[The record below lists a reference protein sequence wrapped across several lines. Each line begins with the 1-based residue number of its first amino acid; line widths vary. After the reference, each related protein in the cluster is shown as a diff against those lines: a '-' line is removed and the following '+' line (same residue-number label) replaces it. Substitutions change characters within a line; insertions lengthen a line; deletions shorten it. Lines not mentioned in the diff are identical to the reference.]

1 MQEHGT
7 DDYKYEFAE
16 QFVGSSPKCP
26 IKSVATFRS
35 SVDPNLFLVSA
46 RYGKYGES
54 AYGCGYNLR
63 EARVKAIME
72 GIERKTTSSPLNAPG
87 GVVTAAPW
95 SLDQAYLDPGFYI
108 PLEKERAKAAGL
120 RPYSGKRKIRWVHG
134 VSYDA
139 SQPSPLIPV
148 DMVYYDFRSNDR
160 LYYANSSGVAA
171 HVNRARAFENA
182 VTELVE
188 RDALMRFWISG
199 RAHNIYEDA
208 TSSDIVVA
216 RMDYWESHGRRL
228 DFYSLP
234 SEYGDVV
241 LATITGDTWP
251 AFACGAAAR
260 LRCLEATARS
270 RSELDLFERA
280 LFEAE
285 GNYVAYDNCCHTSL
299 HPERVQSPFEH
310 GLFYCDPA
318 HFHEIKALLFDNRP
332 TLENQFPDEQA
343 QIVHLNS
350 IYDVLGLSYFWT
362 TELPASFGKIA
373 HVVRVFS
380 NRLIPI
386 SFSLN
391 LFHYQ
396 HSEVRNLIR
405 KLGVDPE
412 ELNTA
417 SAFRHVRLFPHF
429 FP

>member
-1 MQEHGT
+1 MHEHGT

-16 QFVGSSPKCP
+16 QFVGPSPKCP
-26 IKSVATFRS
+26 IKAIATFRS
-35 SVDPNLFLVSA
+35 PVDPDLFLVSA

-54 AYGCGYNLR
+54 ACGCGYNLR

-72 GIERKTTSSPLNAPG
+72 GIERKTTSSPLDAPG

-95 SLDQAYLDPGFYI
+95 SLEQAYLDPGFYI
-108 PLEKERAKAAGL
+108 PLDKERAKAAGL
-120 RPYSGKRKIRWVHG
+120 RPYSEKRKLRWVHG
-134 VSYDA
+134 VSYDM

-171 HVNRARAFENA
+171 HANRARAFENA

-199 RAHNIYEDA
+199 RSHNINEYA
-208 TSSDIVVA
+208 TASDIVA
-216 RMDYWESHGRRL
+216 TRMDYWETHGRRL

-234 SEYGDVV
+234 SKYGDVV

-251 AFACGAAAR
+251 AFICGAAAR
-260 LRCLEATARS
+260 LRCLEVTTRP
-270 RSELDLFERA
+270 RSELDLLERA

-310 GLFYCDPA
+310 GLFYCDSE
-318 HFHEIKALLFDNRP
+318 HFQEIKALLFDGRP
-332 TLENQFPDEQA
+332 TLKEPFPYEC
-343 QIVHLNS
+343 QIIHLQS
-350 IYDVLGLSYFWT
+350 IYNSLDLSYFWT
-362 TELPASFGKIA
+362 TELPASFGKLV

-380 NRLIPI
+380 GRLIPI
-386 SFSLN
+386 SFSLH
-391 LFHYQ
+391 LFHRR
-396 HSEVRNLIR
+396 HAEVRKLSLE
-405 KLGVDPE
+405 LGVNPGEFD
-412 ELNTA
+412 TA
-417 SAFRHVRLFPHF
+417 DIFRHVRLFPHF